1 MSKKYVTFFVLMCL
15 MWIQGIPS
23 KAKDLNLSFSDS
35 CAVFRAS
42 VTGKPAEGVL
52 ESYRIELP
60 AYKKALFYASR
71 FKGFDGINQNFSWP
85 VDKLSALFDA
95 SFEPV
100 YNPQIQ
106 ISAESETKRSI
117 FREKDKTKRSK
128 KESAQHSKS
137 RNKSFV
143 MTSVSAL

>member
-15 MWIQGIPS
+15 MWMQGISS

-35 CAVFRAS
+35 CAVYRAS
-42 VTGKPAEGVL
+42 VKGKPAEGVL

-95 SFEPV
+95 SLNRYPLL
-100 YNPQIQ
+100 
-106 ISAESETKRSI
+106 ISLSTVAFFLS
-117 FREKDKTKRSK
+117 
-128 KESAQHSKS
+128 
-137 RNKSFV
+137 
-143 MTSVSAL
+143 

>member
-100 YNPQIQ
+100 PTIDKPVNCG
-106 ISAESETKRSI
+106 I
-117 FREKDKTKRSK
+117 FLVLELQDGS
-128 KESAQHSKS
+128 
-137 RNKSFV
+137 
-143 MTSVSAL
+143 

>member
-60 AYKKALFYASR
+60 AYKKALFYVPGLR
-71 FKGFDGINQNFSWP
+71 VLTG
-85 VDKLSALFDA
+85 
-95 SFEPV
+95 
-100 YNPQIQ
+100 
-106 ISAESETKRSI
+106 
-117 FREKDKTKRSK
+117 
-128 KESAQHSKS
+128 
-137 RNKSFV
+137 
-143 MTSVSAL
+143 